1 VYDGDSGFND
11 LASSTA
17 SLSSSILRYRTVLG
31 RTYASDI
38 GQAEGWTPN
47 DEQHI
52 ESMDIQ

>member
-1 VYDGDSGFND
+1 MFDGDSGFND

-17 SLSSSILRYRTVLG
+17 SLSSSIMRYRTVLG
-31 RTYASDI
+31 RTYASEI

-47 DEQHI
+47 DDQHI